1 MREIMN
7 RAAIMTETIRMV
19 GPYPAEATPFYLPVS
34 VIHFYDDPYSGLG
47 DEGYDVET
55 LKDEIS
61 RTGQVT
67 YCIQVGKRRGQD
79 NPMVYS
85 FNGNHR
91 LAAAK
96 ELRLKEIICENS
108 GADDA
113 KPLTVAEILNF
124 GGRFL
129 EAVPPDYGLRNTS
142 TR

>member
-7 RAAIMTETIRMV
+7 RIMADTIRMV
-19 GPYPAEATPFYLPVS
+19 GPYPAEATPFYLPVHA
-34 VIHFYDDPYSGLG
+34 IHFYDDPYAGLG

-55 LKDEIS
+55 LKDEIA
-61 RTGQVT
+61 RTGHVIYT
-67 YCIQVGKRRGQD
+67 IQVGKRRDAQD
-79 NPMVYS
+79 GLMVYA

-91 LAAAK
+91 LAAAR

-113 KPLTVAEILNF
+113 KPLTVAEILSL

-129 EAVPPDYGLRNTS
+129 DALPADWF
-142 TR
+142 